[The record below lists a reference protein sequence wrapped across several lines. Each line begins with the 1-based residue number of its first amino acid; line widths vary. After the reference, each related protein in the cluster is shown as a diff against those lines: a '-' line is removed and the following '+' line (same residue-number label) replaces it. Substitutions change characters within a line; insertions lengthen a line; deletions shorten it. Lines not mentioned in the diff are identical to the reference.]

1 MNTRKYPSV
10 TETIVTTFDA
20 KPIPIRRFDWTATF
34 EGYEPGDPIGYGET
48 EEQAINDLKE
58 QA

>member
-1 MNTRKYPSV
+1 M
-10 TETIVTTFDA
+10 TENIVTTFDA
-20 KPIPIRRFDWTATF
+20 KPIPIHRFDWTATF

-48 EEQAINDLKE
+48 EWQAINDLKE

>member
-1 MNTRKYPSV
+1 M

-20 KPIPIRRFDWTATF
+20 KPIPIRLFDFSAIF
-34 EGYEPGDPIGYGET
+34 EGYEPGDPIGRGET

-58 QA
+58 QANEQN